1 MILKNWINFMTKGY
15 KSRIYYTN
23 GSSNV
28 NMIDTFTVN
37 SIACTDYA
45 NDGYSPSGSSKTYW
59 GIAIGSDNTPPTIG
73 DIKINTPIV
82 SGIDA
87 SIHSNT
93 LVIDSYNTTSI
104 SFTQTVRNTSAENIT
119 VNEIGVFVGAY
130 NSGLKQRYLFSRD
143 VIPTVTIAPDETK
156 IFVVNFDFAQMNTT
170 ASVS

>member
-15 KSRIYYTN
+15 KCRMHYTN
-23 GSSNV
+23 GSSNAD
-28 NMIDTFTVN
+28 MISSFNVN

-45 NDGYSPSGSSKTYW
+45 NGNYSASGSAMTCW
-59 GIAIGSDNTPPTIG
+59 GIAIGSDNTPPTID

-93 LVIDSYNTTSI
+93 LVVDSYDTTSI
-104 SFTQTVRNTSAENIT
+104 SFTQTVKNTSAENIT

-130 NSGLKQRYLFSRD
+130 YRDIKQRYLFSRD
-143 VIPTVTIAPDETK
+143 VIPTVTIAPGETK
-156 IFVVNFDFAQMNTT
+156 IFIVNFDFAQMSTT
-170 ASVS
+170 ASAL